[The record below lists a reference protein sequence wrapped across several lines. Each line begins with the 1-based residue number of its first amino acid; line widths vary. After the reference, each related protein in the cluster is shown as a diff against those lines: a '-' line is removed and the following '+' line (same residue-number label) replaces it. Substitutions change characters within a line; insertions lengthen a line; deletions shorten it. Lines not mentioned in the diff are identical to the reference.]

1 MFFLKKIKDF
11 LKLIFKTFKKSQKKP
26 AQIISDES
34 QNDPLIKFNTTLSND
49 VRLARDQPGVI
60 NTVSF
65 ELVLLEV
72 DVLGTIVELI
82 DGRQAN
88 CM

>member
-11 LKLIFKTFKKSQKKP
+11 FKLIFKTLKKSLKKP

-34 QNDPLIKFNTTLSND
+34 QNDPLIKFNTTLSNV
-49 VRLARDQPGVI
+49 VRLARDQPGVM

-72 DVLGTIVELI
+72 DVLGTIVKLL